1 VGKKGIVRGYA
12 VCSLGLARTYLIGPG
27 CILAVLRLRRPWLL
41 LLLLLL
47 LRLLLLLLLGLL
59 LLRLLLLLLLRLLL
73 LLLLRRR
80 RSLISRRLL
89 LRRSL
94 LLLLHGR
101 VGSPLRSGRRLLV
114 THDGRDG
121 VGGSGDD
128 GARRDGK
135 TFAREWYRDMRF
147 MMQAEL
153 KLHEGREGARLSPRI
168 SMARFERA
176 WIGSD
181 RIGGR
186 VVAR

>member
-47 LRLLLLLLLGLL
+47 LLRLLLLL
-59 LLRLLLLLLLRLLL
+59 LLRLLLLRLLLRLRLRLLL

-89 LRRSL
+89 LRRS

-147 MMQAEL
+147 MRQAEL

-176 WIGSD
+176 
-181 RIGGR
+181 
-186 VVAR
+186 